1 MAVYRLARRE
11 PPKCANAALQSLARR
26 TTLPCGPHLALVHL
40 GGSEICII
48 KVEGV
53 LVPLPGARTK
63 DIATCVRF
71 NLVSDWAEI
80 FEFPDSLLV
89 IHSTPSFLRR

>member
-1 MAVYRLARRE
+1 MLIQGSTTRQMAVYRPARRE

-48 KVEGV
+48 KVERG
-53 LVPLPGARTK
+53 T
-63 DIATCVRF
+63 
-71 NLVSDWAEI
+71 
-80 FEFPDSLLV
+80 
-89 IHSTPSFLRR
+89 STPSRCTNEGYRYVCEVQSRQ